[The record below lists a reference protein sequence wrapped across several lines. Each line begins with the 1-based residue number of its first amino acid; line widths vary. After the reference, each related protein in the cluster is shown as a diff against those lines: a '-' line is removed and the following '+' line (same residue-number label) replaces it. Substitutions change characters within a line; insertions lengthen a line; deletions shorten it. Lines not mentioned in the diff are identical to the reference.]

1 MLEHRS
7 FKGEGSPADIRR
19 ALLTAASKEFFSYGF
34 RNASMRRVASAANC
48 AVGSIYVHF
57 SSKDGLFDAV
67 AGPIE
72 ESFWRFYEDL
82 ESRDVSIA
90 KDDISF
96 ETATQRERGLTVELF
111 EFVAAHSAEM
121 NLLMAQAEGSS
132 RAGFTD
138 RLLDRFESTYTLM
151 LAEGSLPPGIAPST
165 FRMFSL
171 PFIDLLEG
179 LSSGRIDHDEALEQA
194 DLLARFNTAG
204 WNALLDLW
212 PKKNPSPE
220 PRQETAS

>member
-1 MLEHRS
+1 VLEHRS
-7 FKGEGSPADIRR
+7 FKGEGSSADIRR
-19 ALLTAASKEFFSYGF
+19 ALLTAASEEFFSYGF

-111 EFVAAHSAEM
+111 EFVSAHSAEM